1 MTTAVPKQT
10 GMNEQE
16 FEELFRKYRQ
26 LVYRAAYTV
35 TGRRQDAEDALQTL
49 FLRLLDQGF
58 SLEFIRNPEGYLYR
72 TAVNEARQM
81 FRARKR
87 RNHTEDDV
95 EALQDPETDRYAGHN
110 HMRERLLE
118 AMAQL
123 EPEQAEMLVL
133 CYEHGY
139 SDAQIAEML
148 GRKRDAVAMTLNRAR
163 ARLKEL
169 MGEESK
175 EVDQHRGIAGGTNR
189 ERQRCFSGPVV
200 PGAPRPGCHVADRS

>member
-1 MTTAVPKQT
+1 MTTAVPKHT

-58 SLEFIRNPEGYLYR
+58 SLEFIRNPEGDLYR

-87 RNHTEDDV
+87 RNHADDDV
-95 EALQDPETDRYAGHN
+95 EALQDPETDRNAGHN
-110 HMRERLLE
+110 HMQQRLLE

-123 EPEQAEMLVL
+123 EPAHAEMLVL

-139 SDAQIAEML
+139 SDAQIADML
-148 GRKRDAVAMTLNRAR
+148 VRTRGAVAVTLHRGR

-169 MGEESK
+169 MCDESK
-175 EVDQHRGIAGGTNR
+175 EVDKQ
-189 ERQRCFSGPVV
+189 
-200 PGAPRPGCHVADRS
+200 

>member
-1 MTTAVPKQT
+1 MTKAAPKQT
-10 GMNEQE
+10 GMSQQE
-16 FEELFRKYRQ
+16 FEELFCKYSQ

-35 TGRRQDAEDALQTL
+35 TGRRQDAEDVLQTV

-58 SLEFIRNPEGYLYR
+58 SDGFIKNPEGYLYR

-87 RNHTEDDV
+87 WNHTDDDV
-95 EALQDPETDRYAGHN
+95 EVLQDPETDRNAGQN
-110 HMRERLLE
+110 DMRERLLE

-148 GRKRDAVAMTLNRAR
+148 GRKRGAVAMTLNRAR

-169 MGEESK
+169 ISDESK
-175 EVDQHRGIAGGTNR
+175 EVDK
-189 ERQRCFSGPVV
+189 P
-200 PGAPRPGCHVADRS
+200 

>member
-1 MTTAVPKQT
+1 MTTAAPKQA
-10 GMNEQE
+10 GMNQQD
-16 FEELFRKYRQ
+16 FEELFCNYRQ
-26 LVYRAAYTV
+26 FVYCAAYTV
-35 TGRRQDAEDALQTL
+35 PGRRQDAQDVLQTL

-58 SLEFIRNPEGYLYR
+58 NKEFIKNPAGYLYR

-87 RNHTEDDV
+87 RNYTDDDV
-95 EALQDPETDRYAGHN
+95 EVLHDPETDRNASHN
-110 HMRERLLE
+110 HMREQLLE

-123 EPEQAEMLVL
+123 EPEQGEMLVL

-148 GRKRDAVAMTLNRAR
+148 GKTRGAVAVTMHRAR

-169 MGEESK
+169 MCEQSK
-175 EVDQHRGIAGGTNR
+175 EVDQ
-189 ERQRCFSGPVV
+189 Q
-200 PGAPRPGCHVADRS
+200 